1 MPANSLLRRSRG
13 LFALAVA
20 LAPLV
25 AGCAQ
30 QGDFGRP
37 QAGTWNTFLETA
49 GTLAARE
56 RGEAAAL
63 YPFTDDEGEL
73 RDRAWRFLMPAS
85 PRVAFT
91 DILANLTRTRILPE
105 SWRPDSPDAYYAG
118 LMDHPFRSAVS
129 RYHRLSD
136 DIGADARLLP
146 LFAATAT
153 RVIQAD
159 ALRLRSLSFS
169 RSLDDWDVRNA
180 RMRVTEN
187 RCLIAWVRLETDLRI
202 VRYRFA
208 LEHLVVAVPSP
219 EGALVER
226 TLRALEGRR
235 PILDALAPPEAE
247 DRCGLTG
254 PQIEAVVALPAPPP
268 ARPLVVKY

>member
-1 MPANSLLRRSRG
+1 MPPNSLLRRSRG
-13 LFALAVA
+13 ALALAVT

-30 QGDFGRP
+30 KGDFGRSQP
-37 QAGTWNTFLETA
+37 GAWNTFLETA

-73 RDRAWRFLMPAS
+73 RDRAWRFLMPTS
-85 PRVAFT
+85 PLVAFT

-105 SWRPDSPDAYYAG
+105 SWRPDSPQAFYET
-118 LMDHPFRSAVS
+118 LMDRPFRSPVS

-146 LFAATAT
+146 IFAATAT

-159 ALRLRSLSFS
+159 ALRLRSIQFS

-180 RMRVTEN
+180 QMRVTEN

-202 VRYRFA
+202 ARYRFA
-208 LEHLVVAVPSP
+208 LEHLLIAVPSP

-226 TLRALEGRR
+226 TLRALEARR
-235 PILDALAPPEAE
+235 PILDALVPPGSE
-247 DRCGLTG
+247 DRCAFAG
-254 PQIEAVVALPAPPP
+254 PAVEAVVALPPPPP
-268 ARPLVVKY
+268 ARPIVAKY